1 MPNNSARDNNRQQR
15 LGLVKTLLS
24 GSNPHCILP
33 SQYFEE
39 ILASDG
45 STHKKKMLSISS
57 WDGREIF
64 TLERLDE
71 DAA

>member
-1 MPNNSARDNNRQQR
+1 MPHIPARDNSRQQR

-39 ILASDG
+39 ILCADG
-45 STHKKKMLSISS
+45 SAHKKKMLSISS

-64 TLERLDE
+64 TLERLEE
-71 DAA
+71 DVA

>member
-1 MPNNSARDNNRQQR
+1 MPNSPARENSHQQR
-15 LGLVKTLLS
+15 MGLVKTLLA

-39 ILASDG
+39 VLSADG
-45 STHKKKMLSISS
+45 NTHKKKMLSISS

-64 TLERLDE
+64 TLERIDE
-71 DAA
+71 EAA